1 MVCFSVETGRL
12 TLGEKCAPGV
22 EEKYEVS
29 CAILA
34 PGVGCKIVESGRIF
48 LNVRYLVQIKHYFFC
63 SVFTTYFLLIKRIA
77 IQGDMQEFFHAPSPP
92 KNGFHVGGG
101 EGGLSPFG
109 DLKPPGNNRFY

>member
-1 MVCFSVETGRL
+1 MESGRL
-12 TLGEKCAPGV
+12 TIREKYAPGV

-92 KNGFHVGGG
+92 PKKWFSCWGRGGG
-101 EGGLSPFG
+101 FITLWR
-109 DLKPPGNNRFY
+109 LKTSWK

>member
-34 PGVGCKIVESGRIF
+34 PGVGCTIVESGRIF

-63 SVFTTYFLLIKRIA
+63 SLHISYILKELPFRVICRNFS
-77 IQGDMQEFFHAPSPP
+77 MPPPPPP